1 MASTPPATAAS
12 REEPDSNANDHPAP
26 PTAGAPEGDAPEPGT
41 PADYSRVLEEQ
52 VSEVLEPPGGGALQA
67 IGVTAAAQAGAET
80 AANTVTAA
88 NAGTAASAPGTPNE
102 ESAAEP
108 TAVLAVEDAARA
120 GTLAAVAVEPSPDAP
135 AVDDAKAPGAAHE
148 ASPSAASSK
157 VRPAVP
163 TAGGATRDDVDA
175 QDASSG
181 ATARQVDLDAA
192 MAEPPEAENDDVES
206 ADGGGGAAAP
216 SPSRD
221 QRSHVPPLD
230 RVAANE
236 EANDDADAGSRAKR
250 LRESVEPTAAADPE
264 AEGPAAASI
273 KAGPKRP
280 RLDGELKRRG
290 QRLFGVVLGTLNKA
304 AAKSKTEADLKREEV
319 DRRLHDRIQQENQ
332 EVAEKVRQE
341 TEVRK
346 ARLQEIRAREDERRA
361 AFCKLVYR
369 NQTANLSNF
378 LKTKTG
384 PPIYFLPA
392 KSNARIAAVL
402 ASQKAQVGEIAMAA
416 EETPKPD
423 SIIMAA
429 SLGAA
434 REDDSEVPGGDV
446 KDEAMMLD
454 DHNDAEPVVGDVE

>member
-1 MASTPPATAAS
+1 MASTPPATAA
-12 REEPDSNANDHPAP
+12 RQEEPDSNANDHPAP

-41 PADYSRVLEEQ
+41 PADDSRVIEEQ
-52 VSEVLEPPGGGALQA
+52 VSEVLEPPGGGAEQA

-80 AANTVTAA
+80 AANT
-88 NAGTAASAPGTPNE
+88 GTAASAPDTPNE
-102 ESAAEP
+102 VSAAEHP
-108 TAVLAVEDAARA
+108 TVLAFDDAARA
-120 GTLAAVAVEPSPDAP
+120 GADLTVAAVAAESSS
-135 AVDDAKAPGAAHE
+135 AVSAMDDAEAPGAAHE
-148 ASPSAASSK
+148 ALSSAAS
-157 VRPAVP
+157 P
-163 TAGGATRDDVDA
+163 TARAAGS
-175 QDASSG
+175 ASSG
-181 ATARQVDLDAA
+181 AMHDEVDVQEAGSGETARHSEGEAA
-192 MAEPPEAENDDVES
+192 MAESREAEHDDVDN
-206 ADGGGGAAAP
+206 AGAGAGGAAAP

-221 QRSHVPPLD
+221 RRSHVLPPD
-230 RVAANE
+230 QAAASG
-236 EANDDADAGSRAKR
+236 EANDVDAVSRAKR
-250 LRESVEPTAAADPE
+250 LRESVEPASAAASE

-341 TEVRK
+341 TEVRR

-361 AFCKLVYR
+361 AFCNLVFR
-369 NQTANLSNF
+369 NQAANLSNF

-402 ASQKAQVGEIAMAA
+402 ARQKAEAGEIAVAA

-423 SIIMAA
+423 NTILAA
-429 SLGAA
+429 SVGAA

-454 DHNDAEPVVGDVE
+454 DHNDAEPIVGDVE